1 MVILHLNTE
10 IITKLKKKIL
20 VTGIGGHSRS
30 CLDIIENTKQ
40 YEIAGYVEKNKNSI
54 KYLTDL
60 KFLGVDDDLPEIF
73 KKIKYAHIAIGH
85 IKNIRLRKNLY
96 EKLNKIGFK
105 FPKIISKKSIISEKK
120 VSIGKGT
127 IIMNNVTINSHCFI
141 GDNCIINTGSIIE
154 HDCHIGSHS
163 LIGPGSII
171 NGGAKLGEEIFLGSG
186 SVVRNGAK
194 LKSKSFFPMMS
205 KIK

>member
-85 IKNIRLRKNLY
+85 IKNLRLRKNLY

-120 VSIGKGT
+120 VTIGKGT
-127 IIMNNVTINSHCFI
+127 IIRETDSSRFCVITAGPLLPNVMKALEGLDVSILYFHTKVRFLYKIYFTINVK
-141 GDNCIINTGSIIE
+141 E
-154 HDCHIGSHS
+154 
-163 LIGPGSII
+163 
-171 NGGAKLGEEIFLGSG
+171 
-186 SVVRNGAK
+186 
-194 LKSKSFFPMMS
+194 
-205 KIK
+205 